1 MLTWRFAVQLNR
13 SLVELV
19 GLVIEKT
26 EVVYLKL
33 FPCVI
38 IEKDISSHLRSC
50 KFSDPENEV
59 DLVLS
64 RAGIFETPKDIDDF
78 TNCPTHR
85 SNLGVGWNRGSNSRC
100 RVPKEMSGHGKGR
113 VKSIPKADR
122 GIGKRVSQ
130 IVLKMSGKFVQS
142 GFGK

>member
-1 MLTWRFAVQLNR
+1 M
-13 SLVELV
+13 

-59 DLVLS
+59 DLILS
-64 RAGIFETPKDIDDF
+64 LA
-78 TNCPTHR
+78 
-85 SNLGVGWNRGSNSRC
+85 S
-100 RVPKEMSGHGKGR
+100 VPEDLDPPDKTE
-113 VKSIPKADR
+113 
-122 GIGKRVSQ
+122 
-130 IVLKMSGKFVQS
+130 
-142 GFGK
+142 

>member
-1 MLTWRFAVQLNR
+1 MMFSFSFVGGSKSAEGGPYPLADLDRGSKSRGVQIR
-13 SLVELV
+13 WD
-19 GLVIEKT
+19 T
-26 EVVYLKL
+26 
-33 FPCVI
+33 
-38 IEKDISSHLRSC
+38 
-50 KFSDPENEV
+50 
-59 DLVLS
+59 
-64 RAGIFETPKDIDDF
+64 GIFETPKDIDDF

>member
-1 MLTWRFAVQLNR
+1 MIPLPAVVKEWLQKSIWLTSYILILVIICFVSVSSYVLTWRFAVHLNR

-33 FPCVI
+33 FPCVV

-59 DLVLS
+59 DLILS
-64 RAGIFETPKDIDDF
+64 LAGIFETLTDIDDF
-78 TNCPTHR
+78 TICPTHR
-85 SNLGVGWNRGSNSRC
+85 CWVELWF
-100 RVPKEMSGHGKGR
+100 
-113 VKSIPKADR
+113 
-122 GIGKRVSQ
+122 Q
-130 IVLKMSGKFVQS
+130 
-142 GFGK
+142 

>member
-1 MLTWRFAVQLNR
+1 MQAWRFAVRLNR

-26 EVVYLKL
+26 EIVYLKL

-59 DLVLS
+59 DLIMSLAS
-64 RAGIFETPKDIDDF
+64 IFETLTDSDDF
-78 TNCPTHR
+78 TIFPTHR
-85 SNLGVGWNRGSNSRC
+85 CWVELWF
-100 RVPKEMSGHGKGR
+100 
-113 VKSIPKADR
+113 
-122 GIGKRVSQ
+122 Q
-130 IVLKMSGKFVQS
+130 
-142 GFGK
+142 